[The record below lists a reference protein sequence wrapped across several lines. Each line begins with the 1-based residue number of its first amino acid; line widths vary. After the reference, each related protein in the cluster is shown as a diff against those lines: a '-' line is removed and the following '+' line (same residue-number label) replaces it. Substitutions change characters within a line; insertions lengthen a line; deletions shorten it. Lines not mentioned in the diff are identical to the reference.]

1 MMFNNIIIN
10 DKKSVTQ
17 IVNIFKRRNK
27 VKQKNRECT
36 IVRDLFDVYI
46 EHLTYEETN
55 DFIEEHIK
63 KCTKCRNALKNFQEE
78 KEIQEEEFHQEEE
91 IRYLKRLRR
100 KIILIYFTVYAIA
113 IIIILG
119 AIYFAIRY

>member
-1 MMFNNIIIN
+1 M
-10 DKKSVTQ
+10 
-17 IVNIFKRRNK
+17 
-27 VKQKNRECT
+27 KQKNIECA
-36 IVRDLFDVYI
+36 IVKDLLDVYI

-63 KCTKCRNALKNFQEE
+63 KCTECRDALKNFQEE
-78 KEIQEEEFHQEEE
+78 EIHQEEE

-113 IIIILG
+113 IIVILG
-119 AIYFAIRY
+119 AICFAIRY

>member
-1 MMFNNIIIN
+1 M
-10 DKKSVTQ
+10 
-17 IVNIFKRRNK
+17 
-27 VKQKNRECT
+27 KQKNIECA
-36 IVRDLFDVYI
+36 IVKDLLDVYI

-63 KCTKCRNALKNFQEE
+63 KCTECREALKNFH
-78 KEIQEEEFHQEEE
+78 QEEEEIHQEEE

-113 IIIILG
+113 IIVILG